1 VAATA
6 NPARKFTAVPASLVS
21 LKFDFI
27 APGRVPL
34 MWCLIAFI
42 VTFFVTRTIVRYI
55 RATAHSDKPKKW
67 YQPRNMSVG
76 GSNGFHLHHV
86 VIGVVLVLLSGV
98 IMVTLAVDGGVTEF
112 TVTAVFFGIGA
123 ALVLDEFA
131 LILHLQDVYWQEQ
144 GRISIDAIFVAVAM
158 TGLLLLGL
166 RPIVF
171 SDLIDARQQGLSYAL
186 ALTFGALQAALAAIT
201 LLKGKIWTGLVG
213 LFVPFLLFMGAI
225 RLARPDSPWARG
237 RYKDTPRRLASLE
250 KAKRREERFRRPI
263 IRAKIRFQELLAG
276 RPDKP

>member
-1 VAATA
+1 V
-6 NPARKFTAVPASLVS
+6 N
-21 LKFDFI
+21 
-27 APGRVPL
+27 VPL
-34 MWCLIAFI
+34 LCFLAGVIVGFLFI
-42 VTFFVTRTIVRYI
+42 RLSVRMI
-55 RATAHSDKPKKW
+55 RAKVKW
-67 YQPRNMSVG
+67 WPGNVKTG
-76 GSNGFHLHHV
+76 GLHIHHV
-86 VIGVVLVLLSGV
+86 VFGVVFMLV
-98 IMVTLAVDGGVTEF
+98 GGVAGLI
-112 TVTAVFFGIGA
+112 VPAGLTAASAICAAVFGIGS